1 MTKYQEWKLYG
12 RYVLR
17 RSGKRARALLSR
29 LLPGIAP
36 VAKKPRTKLG
46 ATVTVKHG

>member
-17 RSGKRARALLSR
+17 RIGKRIQIAALR
-29 LLPGIAP
+29 E
-36 VAKKPRTKLG
+36 
-46 ATVTVKHG
+46 